1 MARRPNRR
9 RWRLILVAVLAM
21 TLTAGACG
29 DRGGDE
35 SGSGGTVAAETSHD
49 GQSAAGEGDFG
60 DLPDVCGPAEGE
72 VGPTGDDPAESLG
85 VTDDAIRVGT
95 VADPGFQG
103 RPGLNQEIFDAGEA
117 FVDWC
122 NEAGGI
128 NGRPLALTLYDA
140 AINNY
145 QPEVEAACDNEF
157 ALVGSG
163 AVQDNLWPEVGAAC
177 GLIDVAGFSVTPEKG
192 GLAGRDP
199 VEARTI
205 QPLPN
210 PADRQIVAAA
220 ALLADEFPEAVRS
233 SYILF
238 ADLATLVTQA
248 DKEAQGFGQVGFDF
262 IGESVYNV
270 LGETNWAPFATDI
283 AAAEPGLIRFVGEPA
298 NLALL
303 QLALQEIGYQPEVTF
318 QVTSFY
324 DQTFLDAAGDAAE
337 GTFVESIFSPFEEAD
352 ENPATARFLE
362 VMEAQGGKVALLGAQ
377 SMSGWLLFATAARDC
392 DRAGDLSRT
401 CVLETTAQ
409 AEEWTGGGLHAPTS
423 PGTNEGATCQVLLRV
438 EDGAFV
444 RHAPDDGYACDE
456 SYQVEVEPG
465 AS

>member
-1 MARRPNRR
+1 MTGRRAGRGGR
-9 RWRLILVAVLAM
+9 AVLIVVLAT
-21 TLTAGACG
+21 TLTAAACG
-29 DRGGDE
+29 DRGGDG
-35 SGSGGTVAAETSHD
+35 SGPGGTVATETSD
-49 GQSAAGEGDFG
+49 GGEAAAGDGDFG
-60 DLPDVCGPAEGE
+60 DLTDVCGPAQGE
-72 VGPTGDDPAESLG
+72 VGPTGDDPVESLG
-85 VTDDAIRVGT
+85 ITDDTIRVGT

-117 FVDWC
+117 FVAWC
-122 NEAGGI
+122 NDAGGI
-128 NGRPLALTLYDA
+128 NGRQLELTLYDA

-199 VEARTI
+199 IQSRTI

-233 SYILF
+233 GYMLF

-248 DKEAQGFGQVGFDF
+248 DKETQGFEQVGFDF
-262 IGESVYNV
+262 IGESVYNI

-303 QLALQEIGYQPEVTF
+303 QLALQEIGYEPDVTF

-324 DQTFLDAAGDAAE
+324 DQTYLDAAGDAAE
-337 GTFVESIFSPFEEAD
+337 GTFVESIFWPFEEAD

-401 CVLETTAQ
+401 CVLETAAR

-423 PGTNEGATCQVLLRV
+423 PGTNEGATCQLLLRV

-444 RHAPDDGYACDE
+444 RHAPDEGYACDE